1 MAKKSKVNNP
11 KIDTSNFPSLDA
23 KQDKELRSLMAEV
36 LKANLP
42 AAAWPIPT
50 PVDVH
55 FLTTQDGRREARFV
69 FSTPNHPLL
78 PNAMRFTCPMA
89 VETVE
94 DTAKRGQEAVWEW
107 LRDHAVAICTEAITR
122 NLDMPD
128 RISLQIAGAVRFH
141 DVDGDREF
149 QDRIHTEAKEM
160 AMRAFVGREVTE

>member
-1 MAKKSKVNNP
+1 MAKKRSD

-50 PVDVH
+50 PIDVH
-55 FLTTQDGRREARFV
+55 FLSTPDGRREARFV

-78 PNAMRFTCPMA
+78 PSAMRFNCPMA
-89 VETVE
+89 VETVK
-94 DTAKRGQEAVWEW
+94 DTAKRGQEAIWEW
-107 LRDHAVAICTEAITR
+107 LRNNAVGICTEAVAR

-128 RISLQIAGAVRFH
+128 RISLQIAGAR
-141 DVDGDREF
+141 R
-149 QDRIHTEAKEM
+149 R
-160 AMRAFVGREVTE
+160 RWR